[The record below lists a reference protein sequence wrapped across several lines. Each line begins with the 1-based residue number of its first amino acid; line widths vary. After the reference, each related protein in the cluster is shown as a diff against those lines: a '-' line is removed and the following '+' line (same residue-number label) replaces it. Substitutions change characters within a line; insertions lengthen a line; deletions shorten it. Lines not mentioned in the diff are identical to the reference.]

1 MRYRAMLVVAT
12 AIGAWAALPAGAGT
26 TKVEFRVPVKA
37 QLDLRERETVT
48 VMPFLVATEEGEA
61 PLERRGV
68 DVQEEFESYMK
79 RLLRRRTELD
89 YRDAPP
95 IDYPTFDLQALA
107 RDRDFWRVVGE
118 RADVDLIL
126 TGSLDFD
133 IQDRSGYRTEEYVS
147 PFDGRTY
154 YRQVLVE
161 QTGFEYDIVLQ
172 VYDGRDGELLHTDN
186 FKDFR
191 QFEGEGADP
200 LAGMF
205 ENLLALE
212 DRIAGV
218 FAQKDVPT
226 TRVLYT
232 D

>member
-1 MRYRAMLVVAT
+1 MRGGAKT
-12 AIGAWAALPAGAGT
+12 ASVLALLAAAPAFAGT
-26 TKVEFRVPVKA
+26 QKVEFQVPVKA
-37 QLDLRERETVT
+37 QLDLRDRNTVT

-61 PLERRGV
+61 PVERRGV
-68 DVQEEFESYMK
+68 NVQEEFENYMK
-79 RLLRRRTELD
+79 RLLRRRTSLD
-89 YRDAPP
+89 YQEPPP

-118 RADVDLIL
+118 RADADLIL

-133 IQDRSGYRTEEYVS
+133 IQDRSGYRTEEYTS

-172 VYDGRDGELLHTDN
+172 VYDGRDGTLLHTDN

-205 ENLLALE
+205 ENLQALE

-218 FAQKDVPT
+218 FARKNVPT

>member
-1 MRYRAMLVVAT
+1 MSHGPGLLAGFLSL
-12 AIGAWAALPAGAGT
+12 ALAVPALAGT
-26 TKVEFRVPVKA
+26 VEVEFRVPVRA
-37 QLDLRERETVT
+37 QLDLREKGTVT
-48 VMPFLVATEEGEA
+48 ILPFLIATEEGEA
-61 PLERRGV
+61 PIERRGV
-68 DVQEEFESYMK
+68 NVREEFENYLR
-79 RLLRRRTELD
+79 RLLRRRTHLKYVE
-89 YRDAPP
+89 APA
-95 IDYPTFDLQALA
+95 IDYPTYDLAALA
-107 RDRDFWRVVGE
+107 RDTDFWRVVGE
-118 RADVDLIL
+118 RSASDLIL

-133 IQDRSGYRTEEYVS
+133 VQDRSGYRTEEYIS

-161 QTGFEYDIVLQ
+161 QTGFEYDIVMQ
-172 VYDGRDGELLHTDN
+172 VYDGASGALLHSDN

-205 ENLLALE
+205 ENLYALE

-226 TRVLYT
+226 TRVLFT

>member
-1 MRYRAMLVVAT
+1 MRAVARSLLAILGGLLAIPAT
-12 AIGAWAALPAGAGT
+12 AGT
-26 TKVEFRVPVKA
+26 AKVEFRVPVRA
-37 QLDLRERETVT
+37 QLDMRERDSIT

-68 DVQEEFESYMK
+68 DVRKEFESYMK
-79 RLLRRRTELD
+79 RLLRRRTQLAWHD
-89 YRDAPP
+89 PP
-95 IDYPTFDLQALA
+95 PVDYPTFDLETLA

-133 IQDRSGYRTEEYVS
+133 IQDRSGYRTEEYIS

-172 VYDGRDGELLHTDN
+172 VYDGQDGELLHTDN

-200 LAGMF
+200 LTGMF
-205 ENLLALE
+205 ENLMALE

-218 FAQKDVPT
+218 FARKEVPT